1 MVDTVLGASW
11 LQEDHTMLGRGWP
24 MPLARGADTLFLDGS
39 ATWRPGYGWYLGAA
53 WRQGLTRAGGSLVGA
68 GSSLSSYGWAVDA
81 GMTNAF
87 TWNDSLSL
95 RVSQPLRVSRGG
107 VNLMLPDSYDYATQE
122 ASWSTRRLNLAPT
135 GREIATELAWRGR

>member
-1 MVDTVLGASW
+1 
-11 LQEDHTMLGRGWP
+11 
-24 MPLARGADTLFLDGS
+24 
-39 ATWRPGYGWYLGAA
+39 
-53 WRQGLTRAGGSLVGA
+53 VGA

-135 GREIATELAWRGR
+135 GREIATELAWRGPMMRGDGTVSVFWRKDPGHYAGLPDDMGAALAWKKGF